1 MVLIT
6 LASLLT
12 SLIQVPG
19 PRTCRPWPSCALN
32 APLVASAADSD
43 RQELFEYSDAY
54 ATRLTIHRIASYA
67 TLPLF
72 AAQVV
77 TGEALLRD
85 RASPP
90 QWAKSAHKP
99 IAYGLAGLFVVNTVT
114 GGLNALE
121 TRHDPNADSRA
132 MIHTL
137 LMLVADAG
145 FVFTGLTVESAGTVG
160 PLGRI
165 RTKHRKAALI
175 SMGFATIGYA
185 IMLPPFRKD

>member
-1 MVLIT
+1 MRRWLICACI
-6 LASLLT
+6 LA
-12 SLIQVPG
+12 VP
-19 PRTCRPWPSCALN
+19 A
-32 APLVASAADSD
+32 VSADTV

-77 TGEALLRD
+77 TGEVLLRD

-90 QWAKSAHKP
+90 AWAKSAHGP
-99 IAYGLAGLFVVNTVT
+99 IAAGLAGLFLINTVT

-121 TRHDPNADSRA
+121 ARRDPNASVRGTA
-132 MIHTL
+132 HTL
-137 LMLVADAG
+137 LMLLADAG
-145 FVFTGLTVESAGTVG
+145 FVFTGLTIESAGTVG
-160 PLGRI
+160 PYGRT

-175 SMGFATIGYA
+175 SMGFATVGYA
-185 IMLPPFRKD
+185 IMIPPLRKD

>member
-1 MVLIT
+1 
-6 LASLLT
+6 
-12 SLIQVPG
+12 
-19 PRTCRPWPSCALN
+19 
-32 APLVASAADSD
+32 
-43 RQELFEYSDAY
+43 LFEYSDAY

-72 AAQVV
+72 LAQLI

-85 RASPP
+85 RSSPP
-90 QWAKSAHKP
+90 EWAGAVHKP
-99 IAYGLAGLFVVNTVT
+99 VAFGLAGLFVVNTVT

-121 TRHDPNADSRA
+121 AGHDPHADPRA
-132 MIHTL
+132 TAHAL
-137 LMLVADAG
+137 LMLLADAG

-175 SMGFATIGYA
+175 SMGFATVGYA